1 MVATHHRFLTTCH
14 IDEFTLQNDVMDMI
28 VSAYS
33 FVHCN
38 LKGWPTGEPYTST
51 PIVNHQVHKLHERL
65 PSINN
70 PSKLVGFNPS
80 DTSRLRA
87 NPVVRFR
94 FDHI

>member
-1 MVATHHRFLTTCH
+1 MVATHHLLTACH
-14 IDEFTLQNDVMDMI
+14 TDEFTLQHDVMDI
-28 VSAYS
+28 IISEYS
-33 FVHCN
+33 FVHRN
-38 LKGWPTGEPYTST
+38 LKGRLTSESFTST
-51 PIVNHQVHKLHERL
+51 LIVNHQVHKLHERL